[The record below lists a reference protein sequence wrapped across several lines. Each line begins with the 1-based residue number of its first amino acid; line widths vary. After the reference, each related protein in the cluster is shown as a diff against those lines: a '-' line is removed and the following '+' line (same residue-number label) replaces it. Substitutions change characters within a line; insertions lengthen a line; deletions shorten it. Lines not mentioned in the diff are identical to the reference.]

1 MAITISL
8 TEAAHRAAVSL
19 PTAAKYRPLLKAFKA
34 PRVGKSKRDLYYTSV
49 VRQLI
54 KLRDEG
60 LGRRG
65 KVKSKSRKAKAR
77 G

>member
-60 LGRRG
+60 LSKRGRLVKG
-65 KVKSKSRKAKAR
+65 KRREK